1 MLYNNIRN
9 SNLIIA
15 MKTCGN
21 CEHCL
26 EYDKNQCIKYCE
38 IKTIRKLVRVR
49 MRDDAC
55 EHYKE
60 KKVEEPREEKLKR
73 IEQRLEQL
81 DADYFSKKIDIEQY
95 RRQQA
100 FLVNKRNGLEAD
112 RSKDKCDYSMIVNY

>member
-1 MLYNNIRN
+1 M
-9 SNLIIA
+9 SETD
-15 MKTCGN
+15 KTCGT
-21 CEHCL
+21 CEHCY

>member
-1 MLYNNIRN
+1 MSETN
-9 SNLIIA
+9 
-15 MKTCGN
+15 KTCGT

-26 EYDKNQCIKYCE
+26 CAESNLCIKYCE
-38 IKTIRKLVRVR
+38 IKSTHKRICVKLG
-49 MRDDAC
+49 DAAC
-55 EHYKE
+55 EHYKQI
-60 KKVEEPREEKLKR
+60 KQEEPREEKLKR

-112 RSKDKCDYSMIVNY
+112 RSKDKCDYSMIINY